1 MDNKLTQDY
10 KDNLYE
16 KVLEKKAKRTTNR
29 KRLASIC
36 AVFIIVA
43 CFATYG
49 YTKYEKENYN
59 NYFLTDS
66 ENIYIDD
73 EYEYFDDLG
82 IKLEFINTDKD
93 SITIGVNIKYEDIAD
108 YRVGFDGIIIDDGNI
123 KLEYNDEKEIRNGI
137 EYISYDYKMVNK
149 DEIICMLRVK
159 MKEFKEINRK
169 NVQIDLEKC
178 VIENRKDNIY
188 SEIKLK
194 YEKKISIED

>member
-16 KVLEKKAKRTTNR
+16 KVLEKKARRTANR

-36 AVFIIVA
+36 VVFFIVA

-59 NYFLTDS
+59 NYFLTES

-93 SITIGVNIKYEDIAD
+93 SITIGVNIKYKDIAD
-108 YRVGFDGIIIDDGNI
+108 YDVNFENILIEDFKSKNIIYENSHLEEYDYESMKVLTKKIDKNKINFIIVMNWNEKIYKDINLRLSNFI
-123 KLEYNDEKEIRNGI
+123 LAKEKKLEKEII
-137 EYISYDYKMVNK
+137 E
-149 DEIICMLRVK
+149 
-159 MKEFKEINRK
+159 
-169 NVQIDLEKC
+169 LEW
-178 VIENRKDNIY
+178 ER
-188 SEIKLK
+188 
-194 YEKKISIED
+194 KISIED

>member
-16 KVLEKKAKRTTNR
+16 KVLEKKVKRTANR

-36 AVFIIVA
+36 VVFFIVA

-59 NYFLTDS
+59 NYFLTES

-108 YRVGFDGIIIDDGNI
+108 YRVGFDGIIIDDGNV
-123 KLEYNDEKEIRNGI
+123 KLEYNYGKKIINGI
-137 EYISYDYKMVNK
+137 DDICYDYSLINE
-149 DEIICMLRVK
+149 DEIVCIIYIKRINENIINA
-159 MKEFKEINRK
+159 KE
-169 NVQIDLEKC
+169 VQILLEKC
-178 VIENRKDNIY
+178 ILDNRKENKKN
-188 SEIKLK
+188 EIIIEI
-194 YEKKISIED
+194 EKKISIES

>member
-16 KVLEKKAKRTTNR
+16 KVLEKKARRTANR

-36 AVFIIVA
+36 VVFFIVA

-59 NYFLTDS
+59 NYFLTES

-93 SITIGVNIKYEDIAD
+93 SITIGINIKYEDIAD
-108 YRVGFDGIIIDDGNI
+108 YFVSFEKIQIRDMNNDKIIVNNNAVDKKVSDLKWDYICKNIEKNEMQYLLVYNIENSVNDSNIYVEIENCILEEKKTEKIIKKEFD
-123 KLEYNDEKEIRNGI
+123 LEKEI
-137 EYISYDYKMVNK
+137 S
-149 DEIICMLRVK
+149 
-159 MKEFKEINRK
+159 
-169 NVQIDLEKC
+169 ID
-178 VIENRKDNIY
+178 
-188 SEIKLK
+188 
-194 YEKKISIED
+194 

>member
-16 KVLEKKAKRTTNR
+16 KVLEKKARRTANR
-29 KRLASIC
+29 KRLSSIC
-36 AVFIIVA
+36 VVFFIVA

-59 NYFLTDS
+59 NYFLTES

-123 KLEYNDEKEIRNGI
+123 KLEYNDEKEIRNGL

-149 DEIICMLRVK
+149 DEIICMLCVK
-159 MKEFKEINRK
+159 KKKQDMNNKEITMRLDN
-169 NVQIDLEKC
+169 C
-178 VIENRKDNIY
+178 VIANYNDE
-188 SEIKLK
+188 EINKIK
-194 YEKKISIED
+194 MNYNKKISIEE

>member
-16 KVLEKKAKRTTNR
+16 KVLEKKAKRTAKR

-36 AVFIIVA
+36 VVFFIVA

-59 NYFLTDS
+59 NYFITES

-93 SITIGVNIKYEDIAD
+93 SITIGVNIKYEDIAECL
-108 YRVGFDGIIIDDGNI
+108 VIFEEICI
-123 KLEYNDEKEIRNGI
+123 NDELENIQT
-137 EYISYDYKMVNK
+137 
-149 DEIICMLRVK
+149 L
-159 MKEFKEINRK
+159 NRK
-169 NVQIDLEKC
+169 NELSGLKEIEYNYKIINKNELICIIDVEKKSENVSKEFNINLKQC
-178 VIENRKDNIY
+178 CIENRKKQVNKKIDMNY
-188 SEIKLK
+188 N
-194 YEKKISIED
+194 KKISIEE

>member
-16 KVLEKKAKRTTNR
+16 KVLEKKAKRTAKR

-36 AVFIIVA
+36 VVFFIVA

-59 NYFLTDS
+59 NYFITES

-108 YRVGFDGIIIDDGNI
+108 YFVSFEKIQIKDLNINSLIIKNDNELDEEYNWEGISKIIDKNTLQYIFKYNEIDVKEFKKFGIEIENCI
-123 KLEYNDEKEIRNGI
+123 LEMKSEEKIIRKELKLEKEI
-137 EYISYDYKMVNK
+137 
-149 DEIICMLRVK
+149 
-159 MKEFKEINRK
+159 
-169 NVQIDLEKC
+169 
-178 VIENRKDNIY
+178 
-188 SEIKLK
+188 
-194 YEKKISIED
+194 SIEK

>member
-16 KVLEKKAKRTTNR
+16 KVLEKKAKRTANR

-36 AVFIIVA
+36 VVFFIVA

-59 NYFLTDS
+59 NYFLTES

-108 YRVGFDGIIIDDGNI
+108 YKVY
-123 KLEYNDEKEIRNGI
+123 LENVEFI
-137 EYISYDYKMVNK
+137 EK
-149 DEIICMLRVK
+149 DEIVEYEDYIFNKKYNSDSEIECIIKYNIKQNFDYTIDTLK
-159 MKEFKEINRK
+159 INNIILQNDKNNYIKKEIEFN
-169 NVQIDLEKC
+169 
-178 VIENRKDNIY
+178 
-188 SEIKLK
+188 
-194 YEKKISIED
+194 KKISIED

>member
-16 KVLEKKAKRTTNR
+16 KVLEKKARRTANR

-36 AVFIIVA
+36 VVFFIVA

-59 NYFLTDS
+59 NYFLTES

-93 SITIGVNIKYEDIAD
+93 SITIGVNIKYENIAD
-108 YRVGFDGIIIDDGNI
+108 YRVYIEQIELENIENEKKYENYIVSKKFNSKDEMEYIIKYKLDEDEMLDI
-123 KLEYNDEKEIRNGI
+123 KIFKIRNI
-137 EYISYDYKMVNK
+137 ILQNEKSDYIN
-149 DEIICMLRVK
+149 
-159 MKEFKEINRK
+159 K
-169 NVQIDLEKC
+169 NVEFI
-178 VIENRKDNIY
+178 
-188 SEIKLK
+188 
-194 YEKKISIED
+194 KKISIED

>member
-16 KVLEKKAKRTTNR
+16 KVLEKKARRTANR

-36 AVFIIVA
+36 VVFFIVA

-59 NYFLTDS
+59 NYFLTES

-108 YRVGFDGIIIDDGNI
+108 CFLSFDEVLLIDSKNNEILLNNNDDLKMNSWQSDYKIIDKNNLQYILHCNI
-123 KLEYNDEKEIRNGI
+123 KNMELLNSKE
-137 EYISYDYKMVNK
+137 
-149 DEIICMLRVK
+149 VK
-159 MKEFKEINRK
+159 IN
-169 NVQIDLEKC
+169 NCI
-178 VIENRKDNIY
+178 IENRITNIV
-188 SEIKLK
+188 EIKDFEMK
-194 YEKKISIED
+194 RKISIED

>member
-1 MDNKLTQDY
+1 MDNKLTQEY

-16 KVLEKKAKRTTNR
+16 KVLEKKVKRTANR

-59 NYFLTDS
+59 NYFLSDS

-93 SITIGVNIKYEDIAD
+93 SITIGVNIKYEDIVD
-108 YRVGFDGIIIDDGNI
+108 YDVNFENIVIEDLDNKKIIYENNY
-123 KLEYNDEKEIRNGI
+123 LEEYNFDNMRILTKKIDKDTIEFILKVKWNEKIDSDIKFILNDFILAKEKQVERKII
-137 EYISYDYKMVNK
+137 ELNW
-149 DEIICMLRVK
+149 
-159 MKEFKEINRK
+159 
-169 NVQIDLEKC
+169 
-178 VIENRKDNIY
+178 
-188 SEIKLK
+188 
-194 YEKKISIED
+194 EKKISIEN

>member
-16 KVLEKKAKRTTNR
+16 KVLEKKARRTANR

-36 AVFIIVA
+36 VVFFIVA

-59 NYFLTDS
+59 NYFLTES

-82 IKLEFINTDKD
+82 IKIEFINTDKD

-108 YRVGFDGIIIDDGNI
+108 YRVGFDGIIIDDGNV

-149 DEIICMLRVK
+149 DEIICMLCVK
-159 MKEFKEINRK
+159 KKKQDMNNIEITMRLDNCVIANYNDEEINK
-169 NVQIDLEKC
+169 
-178 VIENRKDNIY
+178 
-188 SEIKLK
+188 IKMN
-194 YEKKISIED
+194 YNKKISIEE

>member
-16 KVLEKKAKRTTNR
+16 KVLEKKAKRTAKR

-36 AVFIIVA
+36 VVFIIVA

-59 NYFLTDS
+59 NYFITES

-93 SITIGVNIKYEDIAD
+93 SVTIGVNIKYEDIAD
-108 YRVGFDGIIIDDGNI
+108 WKLDFKNLKIIDIKKDEVILDRMIEKNKNVVKEIKFVKKNI
-123 KLEYNDEKEIRNGI
+123 NQNESEYLICFDKKNLNKIKIILGQLVLENKDDSKVLEKIYLEKEI
-137 EYISYDYKMVNK
+137 
-149 DEIICMLRVK
+149 
-159 MKEFKEINRK
+159 
-169 NVQIDLEKC
+169 
-178 VIENRKDNIY
+178 
-188 SEIKLK
+188 
-194 YEKKISIED
+194 SIEE

>member
-16 KVLEKKAKRTTNR
+16 KVLEKKARRTANR

-36 AVFIIVA
+36 VVFFIVA

-59 NYFLTDS
+59 KYFLTES

-93 SITIGVNIKYEDIAD
+93 SITIGVNIKYKDIAD
-108 YRVGFDGIIIDDGNI
+108 YDVNFENILIEDFKSKNIIYENSHLEEYDYESMKVLTKKIDKNKINFIIVMNWNEKIYKDINLRLSNFI
-123 KLEYNDEKEIRNGI
+123 LAKEKKLEKEII
-137 EYISYDYKMVNK
+137 E
-149 DEIICMLRVK
+149 
-159 MKEFKEINRK
+159 
-169 NVQIDLEKC
+169 LEW
-178 VIENRKDNIY
+178 ER
-188 SEIKLK
+188 
-194 YEKKISIED
+194 KISIED

>member
-16 KVLEKKAKRTTNR
+16 KVLEKKARRTANR

-36 AVFIIVA
+36 VVFFIVA

-59 NYFLTDS
+59 NYFLTES

-108 YRVGFDGIIIDDGNI
+108 YFVSFEKIQIKDLNTNRNIVSSDLTIGKDCNYNWDSIVKTIDKNEIQYLLIYDNINKIDDLNI
-123 KLEYNDEKEIRNGI
+123 E
-137 EYISYDYKMVNK
+137 
-149 DEIICMLRVK
+149 
-159 MKEFKEINRK
+159 
-169 NVQIDLEKC
+169 
-178 VIENRKDNIY
+178 IENCIMEKKNSNIV
-188 SEIKLK
+188 IKKELNIQ
-194 YEKKISIED
+194 KKISIDD

>member
-16 KVLEKKAKRTTNR
+16 KVLEKKARRTANR

-36 AVFIIVA
+36 VVFFIVA

-59 NYFLTDS
+59 NYFLTESD
-66 ENIYIDD
+66 NIYIDD

-93 SITIGVNIKYEDIAD
+93 SITIGVNIKYEDIANSFVDFKKMKIIEENNNRTIIEKDSKNNVLKYNSLKINQKCVEKD
-108 YRVGFDGIIIDDGNI
+108 YVNVFISFDRNLLENDNKLKVELEDVMIENKMDGNTCI
-123 KLEYNDEKEIRNGI
+123 KDVCYTKE
-137 EYISYDYKMVNK
+137 
-149 DEIICMLRVK
+149 
-159 MKEFKEINRK
+159 
-169 NVQIDLEKC
+169 
-178 VIENRKDNIY
+178 
-188 SEIKLK
+188 
-194 YEKKISIED
+194 ISIEE

>member
-16 KVLEKKAKRTTNR
+16 KLLEKKARRTANR

-36 AVFIIVA
+36 VVFFIVA

-59 NYFLTDS
+59 NYFLTES

-108 YRVGFDGIIIDDGNI
+108 YDVNFEKIIIEDLNNNEFLF
-123 KLEYNDEKEIRNGI
+123 KNYSDEKEGFDN
-137 EYISYDYKMVNK
+137 
-149 DEIICMLRVK
+149 VK
-159 MKEFKEINRK
+159 ILTKKKEKAR
-169 NVQIDLEKC
+169 
-178 VIENRKDNIY
+178 
-188 SEIKLK
+188 
-194 YEKKISIED
+194 YE

>member
-16 KVLEKKAKRTTNR
+16 KVLEKKVRRTANR

-36 AVFIIVA
+36 VVFVIVA

-59 NYFLTDS
+59 NYFLTES

-108 YRVGFDGIIIDDGNI
+108 YFVNFNVLQIIDIENNEILINRNI
-123 KLEYNDEKEIRNGI
+123 EENEQVINTLKLMKKNINQNKIQYFINFDKVLINDLKNIRIVLKELILENKNEKILIDNIHIEKEI
-137 EYISYDYKMVNK
+137 S
-149 DEIICMLRVK
+149 
-159 MKEFKEINRK
+159 
-169 NVQIDLEKC
+169 ID
-178 VIENRKDNIY
+178 D
-188 SEIKLK
+188 
-194 YEKKISIED
+194 

>member
-16 KVLEKKAKRTTNR
+16 KVLEKKARRTANR

-36 AVFIIVA
+36 VVFFIVA

-59 NYFLTDS
+59 NYFLTES

-73 EYEYFDDLG
+73 EYEYFDNLG
-82 IKLEFINTDKD
+82 IKLEFINTDKN

-108 YRVGFDGIIIDDGNI
+108 YFVSFEKIQI
-123 KLEYNDEKEIRNGI
+123 KDFE
-137 EYISYDYKMVNK
+137 
-149 DEIICMLRVK
+149 
-159 MKEFKEINRK
+159 MKR
-169 NVQIDLEKC
+169 
-178 VIENRKDNIY
+178 
-188 SEIKLK
+188 
-194 YEKKISIED
+194 KISIED

>member
-16 KVLEKKAKRTTNR
+16 KVLEKKARRTANR

-36 AVFIIVA
+36 VVFFIVA

-59 NYFLTDS
+59 NYFITES

-73 EYEYFDDLG
+73 EYEYFDNLG
-82 IKLEFINTDKD
+82 IKLEFINTDKN

-108 YRVGFDGIIIDDGNI
+108 YFVSFEKIQIKDLNTKKIIVQKSFEMDNSYNWDESCKKIDKDTLQYIFTYNESDLKLNKNIII
-123 KLEYNDEKEIRNGI
+123 E
-137 EYISYDYKMVNK
+137 
-149 DEIICMLRVK
+149 
-159 MKEFKEINRK
+159 
-169 NVQIDLEKC
+169 
-178 VIENRKDNIY
+178 IENCVLDNLLFNTV
-188 SEIKLK
+188 LK
-194 YEKKISIED
+194 KEVYINKKISIED

>member
-16 KVLEKKAKRTTNR
+16 KVLEKKAKRTAKR

-36 AVFIIVA
+36 VVFFIVA

-59 NYFLTDS
+59 NYFITES

-93 SITIGVNIKYEDIAD
+93 SITIGVNIKYENIAD
-108 YRVGFDGIIIDDGNI
+108 YKVY
-123 KLEYNDEKEIRNGI
+123 LEN
-137 EYISYDYKMVNK
+137 V
-149 DEIICMLRVK
+149 
-159 MKEFKEINRK
+159 EFKEKSEIVEYEDYIFNKKYNSQNEIECIIKYSIKEDINRIIDSFKIK
-169 NVQIDLEKC
+169 NIILQNDKNNYIKKE
-178 VIENRKDNIY
+178 INFNR
-188 SEIKLK
+188 
-194 YEKKISIED
+194 KISIED

>member
-16 KVLEKKAKRTTNR
+16 KVLEKKAKRTAKR

-36 AVFIIVA
+36 VVFFIVA

-59 NYFLTDS
+59 NYFITES

-93 SITIGVNIKYEDIAD
+93 SITIGVNIKYENIAD
-108 YRVGFDGIIIDDGNI
+108 YFVNFNVFQIIDIENNEILINRNI
-123 KLEYNDEKEIRNGI
+123 EENEQIINTLKLIKKNINQNEIQYFINFDKVLINDLKNIRIVLKELILEDKNEKILIDNIHIEKEI
-137 EYISYDYKMVNK
+137 S
-149 DEIICMLRVK
+149 
-159 MKEFKEINRK
+159 
-169 NVQIDLEKC
+169 ID
-178 VIENRKDNIY
+178 D
-188 SEIKLK
+188 
-194 YEKKISIED
+194 

>member
-16 KVLEKKAKRTTNR
+16 KVLEKKARRTANR

-36 AVFIIVA
+36 VVFFIVA

-59 NYFLTDS
+59 NYFLTES

-93 SITIGVNIKYEDIAD
+93 SITIGVNIKYEDIANSF
-108 YRVGFDGIIIDDGNI
+108 VSFDNVLVFDNEKNDLLIEMKDENGNLRKNAWKNLYKIINKDTMQYIVCFENNSNIDI
-123 KLEYNDEKEIRNGI
+123 KKMKVIIKDCIIENKINKKILNKNVFIEKEI
-137 EYISYDYKMVNK
+137 S
-149 DEIICMLRVK
+149 
-159 MKEFKEINRK
+159 
-169 NVQIDLEKC
+169 
-178 VIENRKDNIY
+178 IEN
-188 SEIKLK
+188 
-194 YEKKISIED
+194 

>member
-16 KVLEKKAKRTTNR
+16 KVLEKKARRTANR

-36 AVFIIVA
+36 VVFFIVA

-59 NYFLTDS
+59 NYFLTES

-108 YRVGFDGIIIDDGNI
+108 YDVNFEKIIIEDLNNNEFLF
-123 KLEYNDEKEIRNGI
+123 KNYCDEKEGFDNVKILMKKKEKNETIFIFEMMLDEGIGENISVELKNLIIANDRNGDKI
-137 EYISYDYKMVNK
+137 V
-149 DEIICMLRVK
+149 
-159 MKEFKEINRK
+159 KEIMW
-169 NVQIDLEKC
+169 
-178 VIENRKDNIY
+178 
-188 SEIKLK
+188 
-194 YEKKISIED
+194 KKIISIEN